1 MSVVRKLSLSR
12 NLNLNINYISV
23 RRGAQCNLPTRGY
36 PGSLTC
42 GGFSSL
48 DMSFTFGLL
57 LSFAPLGEESE
68 VEYVALG
75 RLPGGLTSGIKVNGI
90 IDLLVYF

>member
-1 MSVVRKLSLSR
+1 
-12 NLNLNINYISV
+12 
-23 RRGAQCNLPTRGY
+23 
-36 PGSLTC
+36 
-42 GGFSSL
+42 
-48 DMSFTFGLL
+48 MSFTFGLL

-75 RLPGGLTSGIKVNGI
+75 TLPGGLTSGIKVNGI